1 MPFILLSLVHWN
13 KMDVNK
19 GQKYKIKLQNGETL
33 YCQAMASLLLIELS
47 VVTLHQH
54 ERPKNRI
61 GIG

>member
-1 MPFILLSLVHWN
+1 
-13 KMDVNK
+13 MDVNK

-33 YCQAMASLLLIELS
+33 YCQAMASLSLIELS
-47 VVTLHQH
+47 AVTLHQH

>member
-33 YCQAMASLLLIELS
+33 YCQAMASLSLIELS
-47 VVTLHQH
+47 AVTLHQH